1 MKIKALAE
9 ELNLDWNSFEDWLL
23 NHQSTYRARRD
34 FFNAVI
40 DGDFD
45 RNQIRSDFAAWL
57 KQSKEAAEQAIIQEE
72 ERKSE
77 LARLEAERIRADE
90 AAAFERER
98 RMKAIDSMYVST
110 SDSVSGTK
118 KLELGQLIS
127 KSNWASIPWLN
138 FNSANTVTPIHDFSE
153 VHNSLVQSVLLELK
167 NAALDLGCNAIVSVV
182 FRDVTYP
189 AVYATQTGA
198 LDPFNAPYILGVVG
212 TCNAAIV
219 S

>member
-40 DGDFD
+40 DGNFD

-72 ERKSE
+72 ECKSE

-110 SDSVSGTK
+110 VTDGASAEFAGFSRTMPRFRPQLYMRRIIACTCRMDIGDSPTSR
-118 KLELGQLIS
+118 LRRS
-127 KSNWASIPWLN
+127 
-138 FNSANTVTPIHDFSE
+138 
-153 VHNSLVQSVLLELK
+153 
-167 NAALDLGCNAIVSVV
+167 
-182 FRDVTYP
+182 
-189 AVYATQTGA
+189 
-198 LDPFNAPYILGVVG
+198 
-212 TCNAAIV
+212 
-219 S
+219 